1 MKKALILG
9 CSHAAG
15 SEMNTEPGV
24 DLLNYGKDYYGY
36 FMSYPAQLAQLLG
49 YHPMNHAIPGGSNDA
64 MFRVFETYCNPYKE
78 RVKPDIVIA
87 CWTGG
92 ERTEIWDYEEG
103 EWIAL
108 AGGKSNFNKREEDK
122 IILEGKDLLEPIDNY
137 NDIVMYQKQWI
148 TFHADRWWGRMNKLK
163 NILALNTMASQMGIP
178 VINLDSFGAVQEYT
192 FPDTVYRPLRQ
203 TEFCNW
209 AVDRGFNNTKA
220 GHYFAPAHK
229 SFANFVAKKV
239 DPKYHADNIGKQTAE

>member
-15 SEMNTEPGV
+15 SEMNTEPDV

-64 MFRVFETYCNPYKE
+64 MFRIFETYCNPYKE
-78 RVKPDIVIA
+78 QVKPDVVIA

-92 ERTEIWDYEEG
+92 ERTEVWDYEEG

-108 AGGKSNFNKREEDK
+108 AGGKTNFNKREKDK

-148 TFHADRWWGRMNKLK
+148 THHADRWWGRMNKLK
-163 NILALNTMASQMGIP
+163 NILALNTMATQMGIP

-192 FPDTVYRPLRQ
+192 FPETVYRPLRQ
-203 TEFCNW
+203 IEFCNW
-209 AVDRGFNNTKA
+209 AVERGFNNTKA

-229 SFANFVAKKV
+229 SFANFIAKKL
-239 DPKYHADNIGKQTAE
+239 DPKYHADNIGKTVTE

>member
-1 MKKALILG
+1 MHVG
-9 CSHAAG
+9 
-15 SEMNTEPGV
+15 
-24 DLLNYGKDYYGY
+24 
-36 FMSYPAQLAQLLG
+36 LA
-49 YHPMNHAIPGGSNDA
+49 
-64 MFRVFETYCNPYKE
+64 
-78 RVKPDIVIA
+78 
-87 CWTGG
+87 

-148 TFHADRWWGRMNKLK
+148 THHADRWWGRMNKLK

-209 AVDRGFNNTKA
+209 AVERGFNNTKA

-229 SFANFVAKKV
+229 SFANFIAKKV
-239 DPKYHADNIGKQTAE
+239 DPTYHADNISKQTAE

>member
-15 SEMNTEPGV
+15 SEMNTEPDV

-64 MFRVFETYCNPYKE
+64 MFRIFETYCNPYKE
-78 RVKPDIVIA
+78 KVKPDIVIA

-92 ERTEIWDYEEG
+92 KRTEVWDYEEG

-108 AGGKSNFNKREEDK
+108 AGGKTNFNKREQDN

-148 TFHADRWWGRMNKLK
+148 THHADRWWGRMNKLK
-163 NILALNTMASQMGIP
+163 NILALNTMAAQMGIP

-192 FPDTVYRPLRQ
+192 FPDSVYRPLGQ
-203 TEFCNW
+203 IEFCNW
-209 AVDRGFNNTKA
+209 SVDRGFNNTKA
-220 GHYFAPAHK
+220 GHYFAPAHR
-229 SFANFVAKKV
+229 SFANFIAKKV
-239 DPKYHADNIGKQTAE
+239 DPKYHADNVGKTVAE